1 MPRRVSIRIER
12 GGSMNRHDIA
22 SGFFLL
28 AIAIFALVKAVELGV
43 GTFLAPGPGFV
54 FFWSGVILGVL
65 SIVLAL
71 GGMIGRKKP
80 TRLVESFKGLKWYQP
95 LAVTVALF
103 LYATFLDYLGFL
115 LATFLILLLLVGLG
129 RPKPWVTVGWSL
141 LTVLV
146 TYLIFHE
153 GLQIQFPVGLLSF

>member
-1 MPRRVSIRIER
+1 
-12 GGSMNRHDIA
+12 MNRHDVA

-28 AIAIFALVKAVELGV
+28 AIAMFALMKAVELGV

-54 FFWSGVILGVL
+54 FFWSGAVLGVL
-65 SIVLAL
+65 SIILAL

-80 TRLVESFKGLKWYQP
+80 TKLVESFKGLKWHQS
-95 LAVTVALF
+95 LAATVALF
-103 LYATFLDYLGFL
+103 LYAAFLDYLGFL

-129 RPKPWVTVGWSL
+129 RPKPWVAVGWSL

-146 TYLIFHE
+146 TYLVFHK
-153 GLQIQFPVGLLSF
+153 GLQIQFPAGLLPF